1 MPKDMGQTPIEGDDS
16 HDEFFYDTA
25 STSERDILLRA
36 FPDPLPL
43 GHRIVHRWDYSKG
56 PGKLM
61 VRVEK
66 VESAEPQ
73 YMDEM
78 KEKSAEL
85 VKALGAPALDL
96 GKLSEQDLETA
107 GAELGLTF
115 PKKANLAAKRAM
127 VAKAREA
134 RAAEAAA

>member
-66 VESAEPQ
+66 VRRPRCQQMTSPTRRDSRPRRPWTWASSASRTWRPPGR
-73 YMDEM
+73 
-78 KEKSAEL
+78 SW
-85 VKALGAPALDL
+85 V
-96 GKLSEQDLETA
+96 
-107 GAELGLTF
+107 
-115 PKKANLAAKRAM
+115 
-127 VAKAREA
+127 
-134 RAAEAAA
+134 

>member
-43 GHRIVHRWDYSKG
+43 GHRLAYRWDYSKG

-127 VAKAREA
+127 VARAREA
-134 RAAEAAA
+134 RAAETAA

>member
-66 VESAEPQ
+66 VQTAAVLQMQTPHEQTDATVPAVAQ
-73 YMDEM
+73 
-78 KEKSAEL
+78 A
-85 VKALGAPALDL
+85 ALDL

-134 RAAEAAA
+134 RAAETAA

>member
-66 VESAEPQ
+66 ADVEMSPTVDVTDPQ
-73 YMDEM
+73 G
-78 KEKSAEL
+78 L
-85 VKALGAPALDL
+85 TPAPVLDL

-127 VAKAREA
+127 VARAREA
-134 RAAEAAA
+134 RAAETAA

>member
-36 FPDPLPL
+36 FPDPLP
-43 GHRIVHRWDYSKG
+43 GRYRVTYRWDYSKG

-61 VRVEK
+61 VRV
-66 VESAEPQ
+66 VQMDAPQ
-73 YMDEM
+73 GCSPSTPHEQTD
-78 KEKSAEL
+78 AT
-85 VKALGAPALDL
+85 VPAVAQAALDL

-134 RAAEAAA
+134 RAAETAA

>member
-36 FPDPLPL
+36 FPDPLP
-43 GHRIVHRWDYSKG
+43 GRYRVTYRWDYSKG
-56 PGKLM
+56 PGKLT

-66 VESAEPQ
+66 ADVEMPPTVDVTDPQ
-73 YMDEM
+73 G
-78 KEKSAEL
+78 L
-85 VKALGAPALDL
+85 APTPVLDL

-134 RAAEAAA
+134 RAAETAA